1 MNNKEKLSIV
11 KTNYAINGT
20 TTYCEITFKFR
31 AIPFIVASFKNHKA
45 TNALQSNAIPDIGI
59 GKKKNTIKVGE
70 ATFKVKGV
78 AKCNPNDT
86 YDETLGKRIAF
97 SKAFITGHKKFWHII
112 DMCYEA
118 LITKSTE
125 MRQNGSTEMDIIKR
139 EIEHL
144 NKLTH
149 GEH

>member
-1 MNNKEKLSIV
+1 MNKEKLSIV

-31 AIPFIVASFKNHKA
+31 AMPFIVAAFRNHEALTALKSNVTPNIELIKN
-45 TNALQSNAIPDIGI
+45 
-59 GKKKNTIKVGE
+59 NTVKVGE
-70 ATFKVKGV
+70 AVFKVKGV

-97 SKAFITGHKKFWHII
+97 SKAFITGHKKFKFIA
-112 DMCYEA
+112 DMCLEA
-118 LITKSTE
+118 LGDKLMDMRIIWNTE
-125 MRQNGSTEMDIIKR
+125 GSIISR